1 MSDLNDKLNS
11 LTIDEDEVEETMNSE
26 EIMIENNQEKD
37 RNFNDDV
44 LLFKM
49 NNHYL
54 PKQNSLDQDIT
65 DYSVDNTT
73 RSFESNQIIDDSD
86 LTQFQ
91 MNDETYLVKENLVNL
106 LKAYK
111 NLVNHDQELSESS
124 TSTLSSYTME
134 KIRQENEKMILHK
147 IKCIL
152 LNKSDQDFNDDLSNL
167 DNQDDHLPRNLIVSS
182 IPTEIFS
189 NLDIKSKFEHMFLNI
204 DEKCKF
210 CYFRIFKRCC
220 IQYEN
225 PISAILARFEL
236 DDQPFLNDKLRIFLT
251 RPIKV
256 KNSRPFLEP
265 PKNDKTFLISPPS
278 SPPVDWSQ
286 HFEDPPVVNYDLL
299 AALSKLNPRMFIFN
313 MLS

>member
-11 LTIDEDEVEETMNSE
+11 LTIGEDEEVDEEEEEEDDDDYNNEMNR
-26 EIMIENNQEKD
+26 NNEQ
-37 RNFNDDV
+37 
-44 LLFKM
+44 LFKI
-49 NNHYL
+49 NKYL
-54 PKQNSLDQDIT
+54 SKQTSLDQDMIIECT
-65 DYSVDNTT
+65 ERNTT

-86 LTQFQ
+86 LSQFQ
-91 MNDETYLVKENLVNL
+91 MNDENYLVKENLVNL

-111 NLVNHDQELSESS
+111 NLVNHDQQPSESS
-124 TSTLSSYTME
+124 LSSYTME
-134 KIRQENEKMILHK
+134 KVRQENEKMILHK

-167 DNQDDHLPRNLIVSS
+167 DNQDDHLPRNLIVTS

-204 DEKCKF
+204 DELCKF
-210 CYFRIFKRCC
+210 CYFRVFKRCC

-236 DDQPFLNDKLRIFLT
+236 DDQPFLDDKLRIFLT

-299 AALSKLNPRMFIFN
+299 AALSKLNPGKFDFY
-313 MLS
+313 

>member
-11 LTIDEDEVEETMNSE
+11 LTIGEDEEVEEEDDDDYYNNEMNKNE
-26 EIMIENNQEKD
+26 Q
-37 RNFNDDV
+37 
-44 LLFKM
+44 LFKI
-49 NNHYL
+49 NKYL
-54 PKQNSLDQDIT
+54 SKQTSLDQDMIIECT
-65 DYSVDNTT
+65 ERNTT

-86 LTQFQ
+86 LSQFQ
-91 MNDETYLVKENLVNL
+91 MNDENYLVKENLVNL

-111 NLVNHDQELSESS
+111 NLVNNDQQPSESS
-124 TSTLSSYTME
+124 LSSYTME
-134 KIRQENEKMILHK
+134 KVRQENEKMILHK

-167 DNQDDHLPRNLIVSS
+167 DNQDDHLPRNLIVTS

-210 CYFRIFKRCC
+210 CYFRAFKRCC
-220 IQYEN
+220 IQYEC

-236 DDQPFLNDKLRIFLT
+236 DDQPFLDDKLRIFLT

-299 AALSKLNPRMFIFN
+299 AALSKLNPGKFHFY
-313 MLS
+313 